1 MRDTVSETVPICN
14 DFLTFFS
21 GDFGESCAKDQECAG
36 RREGLC
42 SGNGIH
48 GGFAF

>member
-1 MRDTVSETVPICN
+1 MRDSVSETVPICN

-21 GDFGESCAKDQECAG
+21 GDFGESCAKDQECD
-36 RREGLC
+36 RQREGLC
-42 SGNGIH
+42 SGNGN